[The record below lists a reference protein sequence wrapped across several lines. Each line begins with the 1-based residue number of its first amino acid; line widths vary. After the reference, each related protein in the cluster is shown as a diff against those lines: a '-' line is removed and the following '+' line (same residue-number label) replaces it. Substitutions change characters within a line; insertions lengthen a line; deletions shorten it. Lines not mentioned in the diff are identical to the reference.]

1 SEGSGTSVALYSHTA
16 KPRPA
21 STISAIAPT
30 ISRSEGI
37 QRHGFLAPAR
47 GQCRKL
53 VAAAFFARPFGAA
66 AAAAAPAWRALTEVR
81 AVGGFG
87 APAGGV
93 ERVAELAPVPRPVRL
108 VPLGAGVF
116 PEDFDAEDGGVEA
129 RRTPAARRAP
139 PVVGFCARRERSDE
153 PRDERRESLMAAP

>member
-1 SEGSGTSVALYSHTA
+1 EVWARAKSEGSGTSVALYSHTA

-47 GQCRKL
+47 GEFRKL

-66 AAAAAPAWRALTEVR
+66 AAAATPAWRRSEER
-81 AVGGFG
+81 RVGVESKRGG
-87 APAGGV
+87 APLRGTV
-93 ERVAELAPVPRPVRL
+93 HLELRN
-108 VPLGAGVF
+108 GAVN
-116 PEDFDAEDGGVEA
+116 
-129 RRTPAARRAP
+129 
-139 PVVGFCARRERSDE
+139 
-153 PRDERRESLMAAP
+153 